1 MSDVFPHR
9 RLGVL
14 ALALLI
20 ALALAA
26 CGGSNGGDADV
37 AVGDGGQ
44 DLTVAVEDATIAV
57 DQGDGVERPD
67 SWPAEVPK
75 PDGEPTMATAG
86 EFEGGTGGQLWLD
99 WSDLPSGMDTE
110 SRIARLARW
119 VIDAEAAGMQYGL
132 RIPGTTLELDAGATH
147 RAACLEAL
155 ALAPD

>member
-1 MSDVFPHR
+1 VSDVFPHR

-57 DQGDGVERPD
+57 DQGDGVQLPD

-86 EFEGGTGGQLWLD
+86 EFEGGTGWTVNYGQAD
-99 WSDLPSGMDTE
+99 AAAYD
-110 SRIARLARW
+110 AYVAALA
-119 VIDAEAAGMQYGL
+119 AAGGEAGLSMDQNGL
-132 RIPGTTLELDAGATH
+132 RSDTLMIGGYQVTVQLMDGVGMTVIVGSE
-147 RAACLEAL
+147 
-155 ALAPD
+155 